1 MKSLEIQRI
10 KLQIAKVETGKMEM
24 EFKILER
31 KEDIK
36 RLEREI
42 ENQINTINELKE
54 KLKKD

>member
-42 ENQINTINELKE
+42 ENQTNTINELKE